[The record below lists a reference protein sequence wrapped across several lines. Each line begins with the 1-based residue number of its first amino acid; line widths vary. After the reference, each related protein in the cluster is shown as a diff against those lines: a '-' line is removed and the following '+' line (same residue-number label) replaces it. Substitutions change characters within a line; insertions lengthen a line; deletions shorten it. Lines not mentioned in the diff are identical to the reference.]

1 MQKLAATLVGI
12 VLVAAACSSGAEP
25 GRPSTTST
33 PASPSSGPS
42 SSGPNPGQGSAASSA
57 TPSEA
62 WRTASLRDVVSGESF
77 RIDDLR
83 GKVVVVETM
92 AIWCV
97 NCRIQQ
103 LEAQAALERIA
114 SADVVYI
121 SLDVDPNERE
131 ADLAEY
137 ARREGFD
144 WRFVVASPEV
154 SRSLA
159 ASFGEQVLSPPATPL
174 VVLDPD
180 GAVIETHVGIKKAA
194 DLVALIEEHLP

>member
-1 MQKLAATLVGI
+1 MQKLATALVGL
-12 VLVAAACSSGAEP
+12 VLVVAACSSGTEP
-25 GRPSTTST
+25 GRPSTTSA
-33 PASPSSGPS
+33 PPSPSSGPS
-42 SSGPNPGQGSAASSA
+42 SSGPNSGQGSAAPSA

-62 WRTASLRDVVSGESF
+62 WRTASLRDVVSGETF

-83 GKVVVVETM
+83 GKVVVLETM

-103 LEAQAALERIA
+103 LEAQAALERVA
-114 SADVVYI
+114 SPDVVYI

-144 WRFVVASPEV
+144 WRFVVAYPEV

-174 VVLDPD
+174 VILGSD

-194 DLVALIEEHLP
+194 DLVALIEAHLP